1 MKADSLMTVTERKEA
16 VMKTL
21 GLGFAVLLIVLLV
34 ILSVAAYALEAA
46 APEAEGYGLLA
57 GGFLGFA
64 SLIVAIKLVP
74 GIIRFASIIEEEE
87 VRKPEEAI
95 PAAGKG
101 PA

>member
-1 MKADSLMTVTERKEA
+1 MKN
-16 VMKTL
+16 L

-64 SLIVAIKLVP
+64 SLIVTLKLIP

-87 VRKPEEAI
+87 VRKPAETV
-95 PAAGKG
+95 PAPGKS
-101 PA
+101 AA

>member
-1 MKADSLMTVTERKEA
+1 MKS
-16 VMKTL
+16 
-21 GLGFAVLLIVLLV
+21 LGFGFAILLIALLV
-34 ILSVAAYALEAA
+34 ILSVAAYALEVA

-64 SLIVAIKLVP
+64 SLIVAIKLIP

-87 VRKPEEAI
+87 VRKPQETV
-95 PAAGKG
+95 PAASKS